1 MAALE
6 RRKYEFL
13 LVIVIIGVLALV
25 LMNALERTRED
36 VEEAAMQ
43 AEVAALR
50 VELLGRLAHRET
62 FGGALPESRNPLR
75 WVDRQPPGYLGELDA
90 LDAAPLAGGV
100 WYFDTGRQE
109 LVYRFRQGREG
120 RFRLVRGAETKGVK
134 GVLGGVGLRRTD
146 GGNHD
151 ESAK

>member
-1 MAALE
+1 MAAQE

-13 LVIVIIGVLALV
+13 LVIVIIGALALV
-25 LMNALERTRED
+25 LMNALERAGED
-36 VEEAAMQ
+36 VEEATMQ
-43 AEVAALR
+43 AEAAALR

-75 WVDRQPPGYLGELDA
+75 WVDRQLPDYLGELDV
-90 LDAAPLAGGV
+90 APLAGGV

-109 LVYRFRQGREG
+109 LVYRFRHGREG
-120 RFRLVRGAETKGVK
+120 RFRLVRGAETQGVK
-134 GVLGGVGLRRTD
+134 GVLGGIGLRRVD

-151 ESAK
+151 GSAN